1 MQEWMFAWCHKIND
15 LLNTKQEKKA
25 RDELIKLLARLEQ
38 ENIQYSPIVNHLIR
52 ETGLYPYMKEEF
64 ADWEDKFV
72 CEAFKINVGR
82 SEEKILHR
90 EQSLLLK
97 KLIDGKNIA
106 VSAPTSFGKSFI
118 IDAFISLKNPDNV
131 VIIVPTIALAD
142 ETRRRLYKKF
152 ANKFKIIT
160 TSDVDLAER
169 NIFIFPQE
177 RAIGYCNKIANID
190 ILIIDE
196 FYKASIAYDKERAPV
211 LLKAIL
217 ELGKKAKQK
226 YFLAPNISE
235 IKNNPITEEMEK
247 IQLDFNTVFSEIHK
261 LYEKTQ
267 KITDDFKKM
276 ELLNIIK
283 NNDSKSLIYA
293 GTFSNIDKITNI
305 LKENIPD
312 KSSSILNNFS
322 DWLKINY
329 LDTYILSDLV
339 KKGIGIHNGKLH
351 RSLSQ
356 IQVRLFE
363 DENGLDKMIST
374 SSIIEGV
381 NTSAENVIIWA
392 NKNGG
397 ANLNNFTYKN
407 IIGRGGRM
415 FKHFIG
421 KIYLL
426 DCPPA
431 QEPALLELK
440 FSDEFIVSMNK
451 DLLDLSDEQNE
462 KVQAF
467 KNEMNQILGSGV
479 YEKAVEENIFQ
490 TFNPNKLKQIAI
502 DMQQNISS
510 WNGLAYLNSDNPDD
524 WTNILYKVL
533 KIMGKTSA
541 SYTAMVDYI
550 NSNRTEHIL
559 TIEDPIEYIHV
570 SKKSIVHQREL
581 GQDTRSTAN
590 ALRSALREDPDVIL
604 VGEMRDLETISLAL
618 TAAETGHL
626 VMGTLHTA
634 SASQTIDRIIDVFPQ
649 GQQQQIRLQLSNSLI
664 AVFSQT
670 LLPKLSADGVTK
682 KGRVMAQEIM
692 IVNSAISNLVRE
704 QKTAQIY
711 SAIQTGSGIGMQ
723 TLEMALIDLYRQ
735 KLITKEDALAKSLYV
750 EELKRMM
757 GNVGVRSAR
766 MNLG

>member
-1 MQEWMFAWCHKIND
+1 MQEWVFAWCHKINN

-25 RDELIKLLARLEQ
+25 RDELIKLLASLEQ
-38 ENIQYSPIVNHLIR
+38 KNIQYSPVVNHLIR
-52 ETGLYPYMKEEF
+52 ETGLYPYMQKEF
-64 ADWEDKFV
+64 AEWEDKFV
-72 CEAFKINVGR
+72 YEAFKINVGS

-106 VSAPTSFGKSFI
+106 VSAPTSFGKSFV

-177 RAIGYCNKIANID
+177 RAIGYCNKITNID

-196 FYKASIAYDKERAPV
+196 FYKADFSYDKDRASI

-235 IKNNPITEEMEK
+235 IKENPITKNMD
-247 IQLDFNTVFSEIHK
+247 IIRLDFNTVFSEIHEIYK
-261 LYEKTQ
+261 ETPRL
-267 KITDDFKKM
+267 TDEFKKNA
-276 ELLNIIK
+276 LLKIIK
-283 NNDSKSLIYA
+283 DSNSKSLIYA
-293 GTFSNIDKITNI
+293 GTFPNIDKITNI

-312 KSSSILNNFS
+312 KSSGILNNFS
-322 DWLKINY
+322 DWLKSNY
-329 LDTYILSDLV
+329 SDTYILSDLV
-339 KKGIGIHNGKLH
+339 RKGIGIHNGKLH

-356 IQVRLFE
+356 IQVKLFE
-363 DENGLDKMIST
+363 DENGLDKIVST

-426 DCPPA
+426 DRPPA

-467 KNEMNQILGSGV
+467 KNEMNQILGKGV
-479 YEKAVEENIFQ
+479 YEKALEENVFQ
-490 TFNPNKLKQIAI
+490 TFSPNKLKQIAI

-510 WNGLAYLNSDNPDD
+510 WNGLAYLNSDNPDN
-524 WTNILYKVL
+524 WTNILYKLL
-533 KIMGKTSA
+533 KIIGKTSTT
-541 SYTAMVDYI
+541 YTAMVDYI
-550 NSNRTEHIL
+550 KEISKNWQRSIPEIICCLQRHKINVEKFFEMERETSFQISAIINDVNFLFNSIAHKNVDVSSFSTKLSYAFLPKNVYEL
-559 TIEDPIEYIHV
+559 EEYGLPRML
-570 SKKSIVHQREL
+570 SKKIHL
-581 GQDTRSTAN
+581 KG
-590 ALRSALREDPDVIL
+590 II
-604 VGEMRDLETISLAL
+604 DLENNDIP
-618 TAAETGHL
+618 
-626 VMGTLHTA
+626 LH
-634 SASQTIDRIIDVFPQ
+634 DIIVQFNKVGLKNIKEKLGDD
-649 GQQQQIRLQLSNSLI
+649 LQPFEHYILDY
-664 AVFSQT
+664 FY
-670 LLPKLSADGVTK
+670 DG
-682 KGRVMAQEIM
+682 
-692 IVNSAISNLVRE
+692 
-704 QKTAQIY
+704 
-711 SAIQTGSGIGMQ
+711 
-723 TLEMALIDLYRQ
+723 
-735 KLITKEDALAKSLYV
+735 ITTY
-750 EELKRMM
+750 
-757 GNVGVRSAR
+757 
-766 MNLG
+766 

>member
-72 CEAFKINVGR
+72 CEAFKINVGS

-160 TSDVDLAER
+160 TSDVDLAEK

-177 RAIGYCNKIANID
+177 RALGYYNKINDID

-196 FYKASIAYDKERAPV
+196 FYKADISYDKERSSI
-211 LLKAIL
+211 LLKVIL
-217 ELGKKAKQK
+217 ELEKKAKQK

-235 IKNNPITEEMEK
+235 IKENPITKDMD
-247 IQLDFNTVFSEIHK
+247 IIRLDFNTVFLEIHEVYK
-261 LYEKTQ
+261 
-267 KITDDFKKM
+267 KIPMLTDELKATA
-276 ELLNIIK
+276 LLNIIR
-283 NNDSKSLIYA
+283 DLTSKSLIYA
-293 GTFSNIDKITNI
+293 GTFSNIDKITTI
-305 LKENIPD
+305 LKENTPD

-550 NSNRTEHIL
+550 RKISKNWQRSIPEIIYCLRWHNINVEKFFEMEREVSFQISAIINDINFLFNNIAHKHVDVSAFSTKLSFAFLPKNVYEL
-559 TIEDPIEYIHV
+559 EEYGV
-570 SKKSIVHQREL
+570 PRMLSKKIHSKGI
-581 GQDTRSTAN
+581 
-590 ALRSALREDPDVIL
+590 I
-604 VGEMRDLETISLAL
+604 DLENNDIPLHDIILQFNKVGLTTIKEKLGSD
-618 TAAETGHL
+618 
-626 VMGTLHTA
+626 LHPFENY
-634 SASQTIDRIIDVFPQ
+634 ILDYFY
-649 GQQQQIRLQLSNSLI
+649 
-664 AVFSQT
+664 
-670 LLPKLSADGVTK
+670 DG
-682 KGRVMAQEIM
+682 
-692 IVNSAISNLVRE
+692 
-704 QKTAQIY
+704 
-711 SAIQTGSGIGMQ
+711 
-723 TLEMALIDLYRQ
+723 
-735 KLITKEDALAKSLYV
+735 ITTY
-750 EELKRMM
+750 
-757 GNVGVRSAR
+757 
-766 MNLG
+766 

>member
-1 MQEWMFAWCHKIND
+1 MLD
-15 LLNTKQEKKA
+15 SLEK
-25 RDELIKLLARLEQ
+25 
-38 ENIQYSPIVNHLIR
+38 ENIEYPPIVNHLIR
-52 ETGLYPYMKEEF
+52 ETGLYPYIQTSSANWDDQFVFEIFKVDTGDKE
-64 ADWEDKFV
+64 K
-72 CEAFKINVGR
+72 R
-82 SEEKILHR
+82 TLHR

-97 KLIDGKNIA
+97 KLIEGKNIA
-106 VSAPTSFGKSFI
+106 VSAPTSFGKSFV

-196 FYKASIAYDKERAPV
+196 FYKASIAYDKERAPI

-261 LYEKTQ
+261 IYEKTQ

-322 DWLKINY
+322 DWLKSNY

-363 DENGLDKMIST
+363 DDKGLDEIVST

-392 NKNGG
+392 NKNGRS
-397 ANLNNFTYKN
+397 NLNNFTFKN

-415 FKHFIG
+415 FRHFIG

-426 DCPPA
+426 DTPPA
-431 QEPALLELK
+431 TETAQ
-440 FSDEFIVSMNK
+440 
-451 DLLDLSDEQNE
+451 LDLEFTDDLINSLNKEEFPLSDSQIEVANE
-462 KVQAF
+462 FV
-467 KNEMNQILGSGV
+467 NEMDKILGKGV
-479 YEKAVEENIFQ
+479 YGEIIQSNVFQIFSPSQLKNVAEIMKTDIEE
-490 TFNPNKLKQIAI
+490 
-502 DMQQNISS
+502 
-510 WNGLAYLNSDNPDD
+510 WNGLSYLNSNNVDD
-524 WTNILYKVL
+524 W
-533 KIMGKTSA
+533 
-541 SYTAMVDYI
+541 DYI
-550 NSNRTEHIL
+550 LIKIL
-559 TIEDPIEYIHV
+559 
-570 SKKSIVHQREL
+570 
-581 GQDTRSTAN
+581 
-590 ALRSALREDPDVIL
+590 
-604 VGEMRDLETISLAL
+604 
-618 TAAETGHL
+618 
-626 VMGTLHTA
+626 
-634 SASQTIDRIIDVFPQ
+634 
-649 GQQQQIRLQLSNSLI
+649 
-664 AVFSQT
+664 
-670 LLPKLSADGVTK
+670 
-682 KGRVMAQEIM
+682 
-692 IVNSAISNLVRE
+692 
-704 QKTAQIY
+704 
-711 SAIQTGSGIGMQ
+711 
-723 TLEMALIDLYRQ
+723 
-735 KLITKEDALAKSLYV
+735 KLI
-750 EELKRMM
+750 
-757 GNVGVRSAR
+757 GNVGAYYRDIIAYIKNIANNWTLSIPQILPYIQSNGVTIEKFFELEKIVTFKVASVINEVNYLYNILTDKHVDVSAFSTKLSYAFLPKNVYELEEYGLPR
-766 MNLG
+766 MLSKKIHLKGIIDLENNDIPLHDILLQFNKVGLTTIKEKLGSDLHPFENYILDYFYDGITTC